1 MKKWLQHRFLPMWAK
16 QTLLWEKHQL
26 ERENLA
32 LRQEIDRLEAYVEGV
47 KTGIRAGKRVNIINR
62 GGDV

>member
-1 MKKWLQHRFLPMWAK
+1 MRKWLQNRFLPMWAK
-16 QTLLWEKHQL
+16 QTLLWEKGQL

-32 LRQEIDRLEAYVEGV
+32 LRQELDRLEAYVDGV
-47 KTGIRAGKRVNIINR
+47 KTGLRAAKRVNIINR

>member
-1 MKKWLQHRFLPMWAK
+1 MKKWLQNQFLPMWAK
-16 QTLLWEKHQL
+16 QTLLWEKQQL

-32 LRQEIDRLEAYVEGV
+32 LRQEIDRLEAYIDGI

-62 GGDV
+62 GGEV

>member
-1 MKKWLQHRFLPMWAK
+1 MKKWLQNRFLPMWAK
-16 QTLLWEKHQL
+16 QTLLWEKQKL

-32 LRQEIDRLEAYVEGV
+32 LRQEIDRLEAYIDGV

-62 GGDV
+62 GGEV

>member
-1 MKKWLQHRFLPMWAK
+1 MKKWLQNQFLPMWAK
-16 QTLLWEKHQL
+16 QTLFWEKQQL

-32 LRQEIDRLEAYVEGV
+32 LRQEIDRLEAYIDGI

-62 GGDV
+62 GGEV

>member
-1 MKKWLQHRFLPMWAK
+1 MKKWLQNRFLPMWAK
-16 QTLLWEKHQL
+16 QTLLWEKQQL

>member
-1 MKKWLQHRFLPMWAK
+1 LKKWLQNRFLPMWAK
-16 QTLLWEKHQL
+16 QTLLWEKQQL

-32 LRQEIDRLEAYVEGV
+32 LRQELDRLEAYVEGV

-62 GGDV
+62 GGDG

>member
-1 MKKWLQHRFLPMWAK
+1 MKKWLQNRFLPMWAK
-16 QTLLWEKHQL
+16 QTLLWEKQQL

-47 KTGIRAGKRVNIINR
+47 KTGLRAAKRVNIINR
-62 GGDV
+62 GGEV